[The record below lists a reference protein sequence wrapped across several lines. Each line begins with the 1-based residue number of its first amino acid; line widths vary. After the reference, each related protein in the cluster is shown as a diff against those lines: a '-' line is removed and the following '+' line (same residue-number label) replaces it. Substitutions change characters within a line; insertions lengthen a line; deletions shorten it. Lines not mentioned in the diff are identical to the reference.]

1 VWEEPEPKA
10 SRRTEEGGKAF
21 ELLARTVR
29 SGTSTVPHP
38 HFDSPVAKPGT
49 NKIGIDYFMKA
60 MEEKQKDPRDSADEI
75 LECFQMFD
83 KDGNGFL
90 TVSEFKH
97 ILTNLGDK
105 FTEEEWAEVEKD
117 IDDGSGMISYEEFTK
132 MALSGC

>member
-1 VWEEPEPKA
+1 
-10 SRRTEEGGKAF
+10 
-21 ELLARTVR
+21 
-29 SGTSTVPHP
+29 
-38 HFDSPVAKPGT
+38 
-49 NKIGIDYFMKA
+49 MKA